1 MTTKFP
7 TRLGMKMCLKNF
19 IKWMKSLNAMNWLIS
34 QLFIESNGNGTG
46 DSYYESLTFEI
57 IQPKGMVR
65 RFTKWWLMTFVF
77 KLSRWVRTRKNGLSF
92 KWMLCSDSLGAP
104 APFLPPTFIRII
116 ISHLSGGR
124 LDKICNHLLINFS
137 SWMTSMESL
146 R

>member
-116 ISHLSGGR
+116 ISHLFCG
-124 LDKICNHLLINFS
+124 LDDAKFATIC
-137 SWMTSMESL
+137 
-146 R
+146 